1 MLKHI
6 FKFRL
11 PQFAFLPFLMLAF
24 CNAAFSPGPKP
35 LDPPNSPPPNQC
47 ECGAVSFDVDII
59 HDRPTQKIGSTQK
72 YDRKQE
78 TVQVSGKSESGP
90 NAGKNPQKIAPKN
103 LPPTKEGD
111 KVSIGLSNFKAEC
124 PCMNGKEK
132 AGDCFAF
139 PLPAGEITNASVA
152 AHVKLITEALKAIND
167 LQAKID
173 EANKKIKSLKKEAAE
188 QETTEARKKEI
199 AKEIKK
205 LEKEL
210 EKLNTKLE
218 KAKSQL
224 PSGPPSV
231 LGGDFKHGT
240 GTWDANGNY
249 NAGEFPVGKTPFK
262 HEFIIG
268 YVCVSPACGKAAVC
282 YKRFVVEF

>member
-1 MLKHI
+1 MIQHYST
-6 FKFRL
+6 FRH
-11 PQFAFLPFLMLAF
+11 PQFAFLTLLMLVF
-24 CNAAFSPGPKP
+24 CNAAFSPSPKP
-35 LDPPNSPPPNQC
+35 LDPPKIPPPNQC
-47 ECGAVSFDVDII
+47 ECGEVSFEVDII
-59 HDRPTQKIGSTQK
+59 HDRATKKIGSTQQ
-72 YDRKQE
+72 YERKQE

-90 NAGKNPQKIAPKN
+90 NAGKNPQKIAPKS
-103 LPPTKEGD
+103 LGPTKEGD
-111 KVSIGLSNFKAEC
+111 KVSIGLSKIKAEC
-124 PCMNGKEK
+124 PCMNGREK

-139 PLPAGEITNASVA
+139 PLPAGAITDASVA
-152 AHVKLITEALKAIND
+152 AHVKLITEALKAINV

-173 EANKKIKSLKKEAAE
+173 EANKKIASLKKEAAE

-199 AKEIKK
+199 AKEITK

-218 KAKSQL
+218 KTKSQL

-262 HEFIIG
+262 HEFILA
-268 YVCVSPACGKAAVC
+268 YVCVSPACGKPVVC
-282 YKRFVVEF
+282 YKRFAVEF